1 VQKKKKRGKKK
12 PPGKKKKKRT
22 KRGRMKE
29 KMRKGFV
36 GEAAHGKKMNL
47 GQYEFLGAEVLADP
61 KKKMW
66 GSLKL
71 ISDSP
76 QYEVHLAMLSQQ
88 GAVGGDLAKC
98 RKHGNVD
105 LRT

>member
-1 VQKKKKRGKKK
+1 MSLWGRGF
-12 PPGKKKKKRT
+12 
-22 KRGRMKE
+22 GRPKSKE
-29 KMRKGFV
+29 ALERAG
-36 GEAAHGKKMNL
+36 
-47 GQYEFLGAEVLADP
+47 

-88 GAVGGDLAKC
+88 CAFGGDLAKC
-98 RKHGNVD
+98 TRHGNVD